1 VVTIICEPDRP
12 YAERIAAG
20 IGGEVRVVTTLQAA
34 AHALSESDDT
44 SVLVIGPGHELEPV
58 LVFVAALPLSHP
70 DVEMVLV
77 REDPTDRAVDRALVL
92 GVREV
97 VVAQDN
103 VQAIVAAVRRTAR
116 APASGRPPGR
126 IVTVFSAKG
135 GAGKTT
141 LATNLAAVLH
151 DGGSRK
157 VCLLDLDLT
166 FGDVASTLA
175 LEPVR
180 SLVDALE
187 WGGGLD
193 SGRLSSLIT
202 VFRPGLDCILAP
214 AGPGEGARVP
224 AVLIAELLA
233 ALPSEYDFIV
243 VDTPA
248 QLSSH
253 VLTALDAAHHQVL
266 LTTPERPS
274 LKNLRLTLDMCDLL
288 GYPREVRA
296 IVVNRSDSRVGLS
309 RTEVE
314 DLVRHPIAGHLPSR
328 RDVPASINRGVP
340 LTLTESEHMFSLAVR
355 RLVNEQIVLT
365 GSDVPAPEQ
374 QSWSWWW

>member
-1 VVTIICEPDRP
+1 VVTIVCEPDRK
-12 YAERIAAG
+12 YGERIASG
-20 IGGEVRVVTTLQAA
+20 VDGEARVVTTLQAA
-34 AHALSESDDT
+34 ARALSDSDDA

-58 LVFVAALPLSHP
+58 LVFVAALPLSNP
-70 DVEMVLV
+70 GVRVVLV
-77 REDPTDRAVDRALVL
+77 REDSTDRAVDRALAL

-97 VVAQDN
+97 VVAQGN
-103 VQAIVAAVRRTAR
+103 VQAIVAAVRRTAG
-116 APASGRPPGR
+116 APSSGRPAGR

-141 LATNLAAVLH
+141 LATNLAVVLH
-151 DGGSRK
+151 DGGTRK
-157 VCLLDLDLT
+157 VCLIDLDLT

-175 LEPVR
+175 LEPAR
-180 SLVDALE
+180 SLLDALQ

-193 SGRLSSLIT
+193 GGRLASLVT

-214 AGPGEGARVP
+214 AGPGDGARVP
-224 AVLIAELLA
+224 AVLVAELLA
-233 ALPSEYDFIV
+233 ALPTEYDYIV

-340 LTLTESEHMFSLAVR
+340 LTMSEPEHMFSLAVR
-355 RLVNEQIVLT
+355 RLVNEQIVQT
-365 GSDVPAPEQ
+365 SDLPAPEQ

>member
-1 VVTIICEPDRP
+1 VVTIVCEPDRP
-12 YAERIAAG
+12 YAERIASG
-20 IGGEVRVVTTLQAA
+20 VGGEVRVVAALQAA
-34 AHALSESDDT
+34 AHALPESGDT

-58 LVFVAALPLSHP
+58 LVFVAALPLSNP
-70 DVEMVLV
+70 GVRVVLV
-77 REDPTDRAVDRALVL
+77 REDSTDRAVDRALAV

-97 VVAQDN
+97 VVAQGN
-103 VQAIVAAVRRTAR
+103 VQAIEEAVRRTAD
-116 APASGRPPGR
+116 APSSGRPPGH

-151 DGGSRK
+151 DGGNRK

-175 LEPVR
+175 LEPAR
-180 SLVDALE
+180 SLVDALA

-193 SGRLSSLIT
+193 SARLSSLVT
-202 VFRPGLDCILAP
+202 VFRPRLDCILAP
-214 AGPGEGARVP
+214 AGPGDGNRVP
-224 AVLIAELLA
+224 AVLVAELLA
-233 ALPSEYDFIV
+233 ALPTEYDYIV

-340 LTLTESEHMFSLAVR
+340 LTMTEPEHMFSLAVR

-365 GSDVPAPEQ
+365 TDVPAPDQ